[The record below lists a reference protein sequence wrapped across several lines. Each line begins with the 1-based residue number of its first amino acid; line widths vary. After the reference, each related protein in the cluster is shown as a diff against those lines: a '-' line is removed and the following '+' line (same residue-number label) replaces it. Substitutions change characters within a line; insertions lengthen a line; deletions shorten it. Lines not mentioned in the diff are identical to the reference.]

1 MFDELER
8 RCCIR
13 RILKECTPGPGRKP
27 SPLIEVH
34 PDLLD
39 SDFSDQSSSGPPQ
52 AMNRNIRRWEAWTRW
67 RMSWGATRERPRS
80 HPAERREHGKEL
92 CERLCAEVAEIGLE
106 DIGQWKPAWEITAP
120 SDAAFLEALTA
131 WEGRPGPT
139 TLNAVRCA
147 YRDVLDSWR
156 RAAGE
161 YDRERAER

>member
-1 MFDELER
+1 M
-8 RCCIR
+8 
-13 RILKECTPGPGRKP
+13 
-27 SPLIEVH
+27 SAH
-34 PDLLD
+34 DL
-39 SDFSDQSSSGPPQ
+39 
-52 AMNRNIRRWEAWTRW
+52 T
-67 RMSWGATRERPRS
+67 
-80 HPAERREHGKEL
+80 PAERRERGKEL

-131 WEGRPGPT
+131 WEADPGPT